1 MERSG
6 GERRGGTL
14 SYDASCEGR
23 KIEVQINIIITYDI
37 LPPPRALLVRNTRHV
52 RVDGGMIVGGGAV
65 LWGGC
70 RSCSTDDAQIR

>member
-37 LPPPRALLVRNTRHV
+37 LPPPPRPPRSKHSPCASRWRN
-52 RVDGGMIVGGGAV
+52 DS
-65 LWGGC
+65 WGGDC
-70 RSCSTDDAQIR
+70 ALGGL